1 MLKTFFKKNILQV
14 GIFFVLIA
22 LLLIFMALSPSTFLA
37 GRIYIAFMSTIPF
50 AAIMALG
57 LTLVIISGDMDLSFP
72 SVMAI
77 SGFVFSSTF
86 LSTNNALIA
95 LIVALIVGM
104 AAGIIN
110 GLLVVKI
117 GVPSIIATIGMQF
130 FWRGLT
136 TLLCEGMSKNIVP
149 IRETITH
156 KILVGRIGG
165 AIPAQ
170 AIWFTVIAV
179 FLWSLLNRHAFGDSV
194 RFIGDNMQTA
204 KIMGINVDTI
214 RFLIFIQMGVLTSFS
229 GVLVCFEMANWWPT
243 QGEGY
248 MLLVFASVFIG
259 GTSVFGGRGTIIG
272 TFIGAII
279 IGIIEAGLIISG
291 FSGFWTRLIYG
302 VIIVTSVSVY
312 AIMTKKKLMS

>member
-1 MLKTFFKKNILQV
+1 MVKTFFQRYVLQF

-22 LLLIFMALSPSTFLA
+22 LLIIFMILSPSTFLSK
-37 GRIYIAFMSTIPF
+37 RIYISFMSTIPF

-77 SGFVFSSTF
+77 SGFTFSSLF
-86 LSTNNALIA
+86 LSTGNGLIA
-95 LIVALIVGM
+95 LVLALFVGMIAGIVNGLIV
-104 AAGIIN
+104 
-110 GLLVVKI
+110 VKV

-149 IRETITH
+149 IRDTLVH
-156 KILVGRIGG
+156 KIFVGRAGG
-165 AIPAQ
+165 MIPAQ
-170 AIWFTVIAV
+170 SIWFVIIAV
-179 FLWSLLNRHAFGDSV
+179 YLWSLLNRHKFGDSI
-194 RFIGDNMQTA
+194 RFIGDNIKTA
-204 KIMGINVDTI
+204 RIMGINVDLI
-214 RFLIFIQMGVLTSFS
+214 RILIFMQMGLLTSFS
-229 GVLVCFEMANWWPT
+229 GILVCFEMANWWPT

-259 GTSVFGGRGTIIG
+259 GTSVFGGQGTIIG
-272 TFIGAII
+272 TSIGSII
-279 IGIIEAGLIISG
+279 IGIIEAGIISSG

-302 VIIVTSVSVY
+302 IIVVASVSVY
-312 AIMTKKKLMS
+312 AVMTKKRAY